1 MLLRRGPALTCIM
14 TPINIF
20 ECDRTQCLDC
30 DYYDI
35 ISITEAFFERPE
47 KADAKSLCKHRKIFQ
62 EHMDLN
68 KRMYQRKN
76 K

>member
-1 MLLRRGPALTCIM
+1 MTPIN

-35 ISITEAFFERPE
+35 ISITESFFENPE
-47 KADAKSLCKHRKIFQ
+47 KADAKSLCKQRKIFQ
-62 EHMDLN
+62 EHMGLN
-68 KRMYQRKN
+68 KKIYQRKTN
-76 K
+76 SL

>member
-1 MLLRRGPALTCIM
+1 M

-20 ECDRTQCLDC
+20 ECDITQCLDC

-35 ISITEAFFERPE
+35 ISITESFFENPE
-47 KADAKSLCKHRKIFQ
+47 SADAKSHCKQRKIFQ

-68 KRMYQRKN
+68 KKIYQRKTN
-76 K
+76 G